1 MIKRSFRKP
10 VLAVQWDRS
19 TVDYVLAERKSGQVT
34 ITAAGSIERPAD
46 DVDEESLA
54 SPGELLRDE
63 LQRRGVRHPE
73 LLVALGRGSVDVIPL
88 QLPPANDDELPT
100 LVANQ
105 VLRDAGDIG
114 EHGIIDYVSLDTPEG
129 QPRQVFAFAV
139 DGTTI
144 EQVNSESAKAG
155 LKPCALVYRPLSS
168 VTLLQRLVPQSLR
181 TMVLVTLHDREA
193 DLSIVR
199 NGRLLYTRT
208 ARLVESNNLGDVAA
222 QLAVE
227 VRRSLAAASLTADPE
242 EQHLYV
248 FGAFDDGEQLVQ
260 DLAEE
265 LALPA
270 SLLDPLHRE
279 HVEGTQPASVAR
291 MAPLIG
297 MIHEHFDGAHP
308 LDFLH
313 PKQPPPPPNYY
324 RLGAVCAAAVL
335 ALVGI
340 GAYYLWDVRQQAAV
354 EIAELRTSLDNTNAK
369 LEKVKQKQ
377 AVVDAVWRWETD
389 NVNWL
394 DELYDLTQRF
404 PSGRDAII
412 RRLTISP
419 GGAEELVMDL
429 FVQVRDPAI
438 VTQLGDQLRDAF
450 HDVRNKGVSE
460 QSSSTD
466 YPWQFETRI
475 TLRKRDVDEYRKSV
489 PDVPRDGNIAATP
502 LMAVEKQ

>member
-10 VLAVQWDRS
+10 VLAVQWDRT
-19 TVDYVLAERKSGQVT
+19 TVDYVLAERKGSQITVT
-34 ITAAGSIERPAD
+34 AVGSLARGSD
-46 DVDEESLA
+46 DVDAEELA

-88 QLPPANDDELPT
+88 QLPPAGDDELPT

-105 VLRDAGDIG
+105 VLRDAGDIV
-114 EHGIIDYVSLDTPEG
+114 ESGIIDYVPLDTPEG
-129 QPRQVFAFAV
+129 QPRQVFAFVV
-139 DGTTI
+139 DGSTI
-144 EQVNSESAKAG
+144 QQIHSEASKAG
-155 LKPCALVYRPLSS
+155 LKLCALVYRPLSS
-168 VTLLQRLVPQSLR
+168 VTLLQRLVPQSRR
-181 TMVLVTLHDREA
+181 TMLLVTLHDREA

-199 NGRLLYTRT
+199 NGHLLYTRT
-208 ARLVESNNLGDVAA
+208 ARLVESNNLGDIAA

-248 FGAFDDGEQLVQ
+248 FGSFDESEQLVQ

-265 LALPA
+265 LSLPA
-270 SLLDPLHRE
+270 SLLDPLIRE
-279 HVEGTQPASVAR
+279 NVEGIPPASVGR
-291 MAPLIG
+291 IPPLIG
-297 MIHEHFDGAHP
+297 MIHEHFDATHP

-313 PKQPPPPPNYY
+313 PKRPPAPPNYY
-324 RLGAVCAAAVL
+324 RQGVVYAAAVL
-335 ALVGI
+335 ALVGA
-340 GAYYLWDVRQQAAV
+340 GAYYLWDANQQAAS
-354 EIAELRTSLDNTNAK
+354 EIADLRKTLDNTIAK

-394 DELYDLTQRF
+394 DELYDLTRRF
-404 PSGRDAII
+404 PNGRDAII

-419 GGAEELVMDL
+419 GRGEELVVDL
-429 FVQVRDPAI
+429 YVQVRDPAVI
-438 VTQLGDQLRDAF
+438 TQLGDQLRDAF
-450 HDVRNKGVSE
+450 HDVRSKGVSE

-475 TLRKRDVDEYRKSV
+475 TLRKRDVDDYRKSM

-502 LMAVEKQ
+502 FVTREQP